1 MRDGEQ
7 GVSTVRRLINDGPE
21 GSSSPGAEE
30 TESEPVGDWEG
41 TLELAEAVTVPPLS
55 VRIAWCRVVRRNAST
70 VVKVPRNQEV
80 LVDSEGLPGVLVA
93 WRVAT
98 LDGIMSSMNAG
109 GSPPFMV
116 NMVKSPLVVS
126 VFSPRDKFVASSDGV
141 ASSNGSTLVL
151 EQDSSSGECLPE
163 LPEGGLTVATT
174 CRRDNLQAES
184 SSLPVE
190 NRFGTQVDT
199 TYRKNT
205 AQVNKTVA
213 RGQIIRN
220 MLIEPTICE
229 TSCPSPPEG
238 ASPVLLYCNVISPQ
252 FLGDSTVRC
261 IRTFRLY
268 PKIMGQHEFR
278 NVKYGPVEQ
287 CRFQDIRIEFLKTEG
302 LHIPFED
309 STMPTKVVLHFRK
322 NYQW

>member
-1 MRDGEQ
+1 LRDGEQ

-116 NMVKSPLVVS
+116 NIVKSPLVKS
-126 VFSPRDKFVASSDGV
+126 VFSPHDKFVVSS
-141 ASSNGSTLVL
+141 GSYAHVP
-151 EQDSSSGECLPE
+151 EQDCGFLNVGSHLQMQKMAVGGTGESLPE
-163 LPEGGLTVATT
+163 LPGGGLPAATT
-174 CRRDNLQAES
+174 RHRDDLQVES

-190 NRFGTQVDT
+190 NGIGTQLDT
-199 TYRKNT
+199 TQKYVAQMDKKVLQGQNRNEITKPRDKKEIMKQDQGKNRI
-205 AQVNKTVA
+205 QLLGYVPIQIVNLSLEEVELS
-213 RGQIIRN
+213 RHRYIGV
-220 MLIEPTICE
+220 
-229 TSCPSPPEG
+229 
-238 ASPVLLYCNVISPQ
+238 ASPIQLDNA
-252 FLGDSTVRC
+252 
-261 IRTFRLY
+261 
-268 PKIMGQHEFR
+268 
-278 NVKYGPVEQ
+278 
-287 CRFQDIRIEFLKTEG
+287 
-302 LHIPFED
+302 
-309 STMPTKVVLHFRK
+309 
-322 NYQW
+322 